1 MEAQRLKKIDVFSS
15 LSDEELSELANF
27 ADETTVG
34 KGEKLTKA
42 GSHSYQLFAIE
53 DGEVEVLRKD
63 ETVATLGPGEV
74 VGEAGVVGRGLRNA
88 DVVAKSD
95 VKAIFFT
102 QDQVKKMRRDVPA
115 LDEKLDK
122 ILEERDGG

>member
-1 MEAQRLKKIDVFSS
+1 LDPERLKKIKVFSS
-15 LSDEELSELANF
+15 LSDEELRELADF
-27 ADETTVG
+27 AEETTVS
-34 KGEKLTKA
+34 KGDKLTKA

-122 ILEERDGG
+122 ILAERDGG